1 MKTSKLRFKAIQ
13 IENIK
18 NFEEKTLLLSPPV
31 LRSSMSH
38 QKARNKIPCSLANIE
53 TAVSKVS
60 KENLAESPRGERGDQ
75 AMRSREETRN
85 KEVYSRSALE
95 N

>member
-1 MKTSKLRFKAIQ
+1 
-13 IENIK
+13 
-18 NFEEKTLLLSPPV
+18 
-31 LRSSMSH
+31 MSH